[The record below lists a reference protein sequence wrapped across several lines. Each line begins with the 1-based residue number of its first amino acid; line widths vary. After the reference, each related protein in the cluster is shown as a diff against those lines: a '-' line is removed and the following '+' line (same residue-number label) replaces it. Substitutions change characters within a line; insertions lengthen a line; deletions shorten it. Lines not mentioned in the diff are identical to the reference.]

1 MAAQAEHRES
11 FPSGGAHAVADP
23 VTLEVLE
30 YPAIVKA
37 LCRRAATPMGQERL
51 ELVAPTADPETVR
64 RLLAET
70 TQMRGL
76 LERGGATAAIPLGVP
91 DVRAALR
98 RCVAGGTLS
107 GPELVQVAEA
117 IEAVAALRGWVA
129 AVAGAEGPAPLLGR
143 WLSRLVD
150 ASGVARGIR
159 RAVSADGEVVDSASP
174 ELAAIRARLRRL
186 NDRIY
191 EALERLVRSP
201 MGRKA
206 LQEPIVTRRAGRYV
220 VPVRQECRDMVPGIV
235 HDASSSGAT
244 LFVEPMAV
252 VEANNALR
260 AAQAA
265 EQEEIERIL
274 RQLSGEVAGVGEQ
287 LVDALEAVGELDA
300 IASRARLAIDQRAVE
315 PAINTEGRVVL
326 QGARHPL
333 LTGEVVPIDVELG
346 RSFWVLVITGPNTG
360 GKTVSLK
367 TVGLLTLMAQSGLHV
382 PAEPGSEL
390 AVFERVRADI
400 GDQQSVT
407 ESLSTFSSHLRRIVP
422 ILQEADDAT
431 LVLLD
436 ELGAG
441 TDPAEGAAL
450 GCAILDHLRA
460 KRARVVVTTH
470 LGDLKV
476 LAHTQPGMA
485 NASVSFD
492 LETLRPTYRLVLG
505 APGQSQAL
513 AIAARL
519 GMPEAIVEDAR
530 HRLGSQRVRADR
542 IVEELHQALEA
553 ARQRLAEATAARA
566 EARALL
572 ARAREERDRLRAR
585 RQEAIERAL
594 EQASQLARQA
604 RHEIESLLRQAREAA
619 QSESAAQRVVD
630 LQRLRRELAAARAAW
645 SGGSGGAR
653 LPGAGGWGPEA
664 GERAGRADE
673 PAVDA
678 GAMLPVEDPSSLAAG
693 QRVWVLPLQSVGVVV
708 EPPDGQG
715 QATVQVG
722 SVRTRLPVH
731 QLAWLAPPDERGTA
745 APGGA
750 TGATGDRPTGSPGR
764 SASWAKAVT
773 IRPEIDLRGLTAE
786 EARAELDKY
795 LDDCVL
801 AGIERVRVIHGKG
814 TGALRDAVRSYLRE
828 SRRIRRFAP
837 AGPAEGG
844 DGVTVAELA

>member
-1 MAAQAEHRES
+1 M
-11 FPSGGAHAVADP
+11 ADP

-30 YPAIVKA
+30 YPAIVEA
-37 LCRRAATPMGQERL
+37 LCRRAATPMGRERL
-51 ELVAPTADPETVR
+51 ELLAPTADPETVR

-76 LERGGATAAIPLGVP
+76 LERGGATAAIPLGAP
-91 DVRAALR
+91 DVRAAVR
-98 RCVAGGTLS
+98 RCLAGGTLS
-107 GPELVQVAEA
+107 GPELVQVADA
-117 IEAVAALRGWVA
+117 IETVADLRDWVA
-129 AVAGAEGPAPLLGR
+129 TVAGAEGPAPLLGR
-143 WLSRLVD
+143 WLPRLID
-150 ASGVARGIR
+150 ASGVAREIR
-159 RAVSADGEVVDSASP
+159 RAVSVDGEVVDSASP
-174 ELAAIRARLRRL
+174 ELAAIRTRLRRL
-186 NDRIY
+186 NERIY
-191 EALERLVRSP
+191 ETLEHLVHSP
-201 MGRKA
+201 LGRKA

-244 LFVEPMAV
+244 LFIEPMAV

-274 RQLSGEVAGVGEQ
+274 RRLSAQVAGVGVQ
-287 LVDALEAVGELDA
+287 LADALEALGDLDA

-315 PAINTEGRVVL
+315 PAINTEGRIVL
-326 QGARHPL
+326 HGARHPL
-333 LTGEVVPIDVELG
+333 LKGEVVPIDVEVG

-390 AVFERVRADI
+390 AVFQRVRADI

-407 ESLSTFSSHLRRIVP
+407 ESLSTFSSHLRRIIP
-422 ILQEADDAT
+422 ILQEADAST

-450 GCAILDHLRA
+450 GCAILEHLRA
-460 KRARVVVTTH
+460 RRARVVVTTH

-492 LETLRPTYRLVLG
+492 LETLSPTYRLVLG

-519 GMPEAIVEDAR
+519 GMPAAIVEDAR
-530 HRLGSQRVRADR
+530 QRLGSERIRADR
-542 IVEELHQALEA
+542 MVEELHQALEA

-566 EARALL
+566 EAQALL
-572 ARAREERDRLRAR
+572 AQAREERDRLRAR

-594 EQASQLARQA
+594 EQANRLAHQARQ
-604 RHEIESLLRQAREAA
+604 EIETLLRRAKEAA
-619 QSESAAQRVVD
+619 QSEAAAQRVVD
-630 LQRLRRELAAARAAW
+630 LQRLRRELAASRGRLERRARGVLDSLGPA
-645 SGGSGGAR
+645 GSGREVGEGAA
-653 LPGAGGWGPEA
+653 P
-664 GERAGRADE
+664 ADAV
-673 PAVDA
+673 AVDA
-678 GAMLPVEDPSSLAAG
+678 PAMLPIEDASALTAG

-715 QATVQVG
+715 QVAVQVG
-722 SVRTRLPVH
+722 SVRTRLPAS
-731 QLAWLAPPDERGTA
+731 QLAWLAPSEERPQTSSA
-745 APGGA
+745 GA
-750 TGATGDRPTGSPGR
+750 TAATGDRPTAVAGR
-764 SASWAKAVT
+764 STSWAKAVT

-828 SRRIRRFAP
+828 NRRVRRFAP

>member
-91 DVRAALR
+91 DVRVALR
-98 RCVAGGTLS
+98 RCGAGGTLS

-191 EALERLVRSP
+191 EALERLVHSP
-201 MGRKA
+201 LGRKA

-265 EQEEIERIL
+265 EQEEIDRIL
-274 RQLSGEVAGVGEQ
+274 RQLSGEVADVGAQ
-287 LVDALEAVGELDA
+287 LADALEAVGELDA

-450 GCAILDHLRA
+450 GSAILDHLRA

-530 HRLGSQRVRADR
+530 HRLGSQRVRAAR

-604 RHEIESLLRQAREAA
+604 RQEIETLLRQAREAA

-630 LQRLRRELAAARAAW
+630 LQRLRRELA
-645 SGGSGGAR
+645 
-653 LPGAGGWGPEA
+653 
-664 GERAGRADE
+664 
-673 PAVDA
+673 
-678 GAMLPVEDPSSLAAG
+678 
-693 QRVWVLPLQSVGVVV
+693 
-708 EPPDGQG
+708 
-715 QATVQVG
+715 
-722 SVRTRLPVH
+722 
-731 QLAWLAPPDERGTA
+731 
-745 APGGA
+745 
-750 TGATGDRPTGSPGR
+750 
-764 SASWAKAVT
+764 
-773 IRPEIDLRGLTAE
+773 
-786 EARAELDKY
+786 
-795 LDDCVL
+795 
-801 AGIERVRVIHGKG
+801 
-814 TGALRDAVRSYLRE
+814 
-828 SRRIRRFAP
+828 
-837 AGPAEGG
+837 
-844 DGVTVAELA
+844 